1 MANQV
6 DPKLVDIAAF
16 AKAGTPLHCAETLAQ
31 FPRLAAEI
39 LAGEPSVQWSV
50 SGEMRDATG
59 QAQAPWLHVQAR
71 TKLPMQCQSCL
82 EEVQVDLQVDRWLR
96 FVKDEESA
104 LREDETSEEDV
115 LALSDRFDLR
125 SLVED
130 ELLMALPMVAR
141 HDKCTT
147 DAGASQGASQLPVPD
162 HPFAVL
168 AAWRH

>member
-1 MANQV
+1 MAKQV

-16 AKAGTPLHCAETLAQ
+16 AKAGTPQHCAETLAQ
-31 FPRLAAEI
+31 FPRLAAEV

-71 TKLPMQCQSCL
+71 AQLPMQCQSCL
-82 EEVQVDLQVDRWLR
+82 EQVQVDLQVDRWLR

-141 HDKCTT
+141 HEKCAT
-147 DAGASQGASQLPVPD
+147 DPGDGVSALAAPD
-162 HPFAVL
+162 HPFAAL
-168 AAWRH
+168 AAWKH